1 MKIGAGIDSFFEYAL
16 KSHVLL
22 SGLAAPNA
30 TESSDMYSGSD
41 PNCLFEP
48 LREED
53 QSAEAFLHTW
63 QEAHSAIKRHVYRGS
78 MYEHPHYIQ
87 ADVFTGAVR
96 ALWIDSLS
104 AYYPG
109 LLTLAGEIEE
119 ATETH
124 LFTTALWAR
133 YSALP
138 ERWSTATGSVEGG
151 LGWWGGRPEFIESTY
166 HLYRA
171 TQDPWYLHVGEM
183 VLRDI
188 KRRCWTKCG
197 WAGLQDVRTGEQN
210 DRMES
215 FFLGETAKYMFLL
228 FDPAHPLNLLDAP
241 FVFTTEGHPL
251 IIPRTAHREKLL
263 KKSASTISLV
273 NAAVCPRAPSSV
285 PFSVSATAARTDI
298 FHAAS
303 LARLHLLPTT
313 ETIESP
319 LVEFSRDHPSI
330 SLSDVQSPSNYTYFP
345 WTLPTELV
353 PYNSISSTITT
364 RPTFDIAF
372 PLLPNMVLGP
382 GTLQRVRDGI
392 MINSMGGL
400 RLGMIQDAPSIGDSE
415 GLVNLY
421 RIQAINNIALGKD
434 EKIFLGKDVI
444 SGAVSPLDPNFSRVR
459 DTTMLDIVIDIEDSG
474 ITQDLTEH
482 SLMNATGPVVTPS
495 ADVPLSSPGAAN
507 MRVAFNSLIDHVSS
521 ILRDHASARL
531 PRGNRIYIPAIVPI
545 GNGAAPIPD
554 FEEAPSPD
562 PSGGAKG
569 DLVWQ
574 SVYFA
579 SETCLGRLPST
590 VPNRHQVIVMK
601 RGGCSFSQKLQN
613 IPSFAPS
620 PTSLQLVIVV
630 SYGDDDGAPAG
641 WLIRPLLD
649 QLQTTFGGLPR
660 HNPIPM
666 VMVGGGEQT
675 YNALRHAIGVG
686 VKRRYSMQAQGIPI
700 SNLIIV

>member
-1 MKIGAGIDSFFEYAL
+1 
-16 KSHVLL
+16 
-22 SGLAAPNA
+22 
-30 TESSDMYSGSD
+30 MY
-41 PNCLFEP
+41 
-48 LREED
+48 
-53 QSAEAFLHTW
+53 Q
-63 QEAHSAIKRHVYRGS
+63 
-78 MYEHPHYIQ
+78 HPHYIQ

-96 ALWIDSLS
+96 ALWMDSLS

-109 LLTLAGEIEE
+109 LLTLAGEIQE
-119 ATETH
+119 AIETH
-124 LFTTALWAR
+124 LFTTALWSR

-166 HLYRA
+166 YLYRA

-188 KRRCWTKCG
+188 KRRCWSKCG

-251 IIPRTAHREKLL
+251 IVPRSAHNGKLSKDSAFATSSITAP
-263 KKSASTISLV
+263 
-273 NAAVCPRAPSSV
+273 VCPRAPSLV
-285 PFSVSATAARTDI
+285 PFSVSATAARKDI

-313 ETIESP
+313 QTIESP
-319 LVEFSRDHPSI
+319 LVEFSTDHPSI
-330 SLSDVQSPSNYTYFP
+330 SLSDVQSPTNYTYFP
-345 WTLPTELV
+345 WTLPPELI
-353 PYNSISSTITT
+353 PYNATSSRIVT
-364 RPTFDIAF
+364 RPTFDLTF

-400 RLGMIQDAPSIGDSE
+400 RLGMVQDTPSIGDNQ
-415 GLVNLY
+415 GLVDLY
-421 RIQAINNIALGKD
+421 RVQAINNIALGKD
-434 EKIFLGKDVI
+434 EKIFLGKDVV
-444 SGAVSPLDPNFSRVR
+444 ADFVSPLDPNFSRVR
-459 DTTMLDIVIDIEDSG
+459 DTTMLDIVVDIEDSG
-474 ITQDLTEH
+474 FLTHELKGI
-482 SLMNATGPVVTPS
+482 SLTNVTGPVVTPS
-495 ADVPLSSPGAAN
+495 VGVPLSTPSAAN

-521 ILRDHASARL
+521 ILRDHVSARL
-531 PRGNRIYIPAIVPI
+531 PRGHRIYIPAIAPT

-562 PSGGAKG
+562 SSGGAKG
-569 DLVWQ
+569 SLSWQ
-574 SVYFA
+574 YIYVA
-579 SETCLGRLPST
+579 GEICDGRLSSS
-590 VPNRHQVIVMK
+590 VPNRYQVIIMK

-620 PTSLQLVIVV
+620 ATSLQLVIVV
-630 SYGDDDGAPAG
+630 SYGDDDGSPAG

-649 QLQTTFGGLPR
+649 QIQTTLAGLPR

>member
-1 MKIGAGIDSFFEYAL
+1 
-16 KSHVLL
+16 
-22 SGLAAPNA
+22 
-30 TESSDMYSGSD
+30 MY
-41 PNCLFEP
+41 
-48 LREED
+48 
-53 QSAEAFLHTW
+53 Q
-63 QEAHSAIKRHVYRGS
+63 
-78 MYEHPHYIQ
+78 HPHYVQ

-119 ATETH
+119 ATVTH

-151 LGWWGGRPEFIESTY
+151 LGWWGGRPEFIESNY

-188 KRRCWTKCG
+188 KRRCWTRCG
-197 WAGLQDVRTGEQN
+197 WAGLQDVRNGEQS

-228 FDPAHPLNLLDAP
+228 FDPSHPLNSLDAP

-251 IIPRTAHREKLL
+251 IVPRSAPSGKLS
-263 KKSASTISLV
+263 KNSAAVTSLV
-273 NAAVCPRAPSSV
+273 DTAVCPRAPSSV
-285 PFSVSATAARTDI
+285 PFSVSATAARKDL

-319 LVEFSRDHPSI
+319 LVEYSTDHPSI

-345 WTLPTELV
+345 WTLPPELI
-353 PYNSISSTITT
+353 PYNATSSKITT
-364 RPTFDIAF
+364 RPTFDITF

-400 RLGMIQDAPSIGDSE
+400 RLGMIQDAPSIGDSQ

-434 EKIFLGKDVI
+434 EKIFLGKDVVA
-444 SGAVSPLDPNFSRVR
+444 GVVSPLDPNFSRIR
-459 DTTMLDIVIDIEDSG
+459 DTTMLDIVVDIEDSG
-474 ITQDLTEH
+474 HIPQPFTEH
-482 SLMNATGPVVTPS
+482 SLTNVTNPIMTPS
-495 ADVPLSSPGAAN
+495 VDLPLSSPGAAN

-521 ILRDHASARL
+521 ILRDHASAKL
-531 PRGNRIYIPAIVPI
+531 PRGHRVYIPAITPT
-545 GNGAAPIPD
+545 GNGAAPTPD

-562 PSGGAKG
+562 TSGGAKG
-569 DLVWQ
+569 SLSWQ
-574 SVYFA
+574 SIYFA
-579 SETCLGRLPST
+579 GETCNGRLSSS
-590 VPNRHQVIVMK
+590 VPNRYQVIVMK

-620 PTSLQLVIVV
+620 VTSLQLVIVV
-630 SYGDDDGAPAG
+630 SYSDDDGTLG
-641 WLIRPLLD
+641 HWLIRPLLD
-649 QLQTTFGGLPR
+649 QVQTALGGLPR

-675 YNALRHAIGVG
+675 YTALRHAFGVG

>member
-16 KSHVLL
+16 KSHILL
-22 SGLAAPNA
+22 SGLAAPN
-30 TESSDMYSGSD
+30 TTVSSGMHLSRD
-41 PNCLFEP
+41 PDSVFEP

-53 QSAEAFLHTW
+53 QLAEAFLNTW
-63 QEAHSAIKRHVYRGS
+63 QEAHSAIKRHVYRGP
-78 MYEHPHYIQ
+78 MYQHPHYIQ

-96 ALWIDSLS
+96 ALWVDSLS

-109 LLTLAGEIEE
+109 LLTLAGEIGE

-124 LFTTALWAR
+124 LFTTALWSR

-151 LGWWGGRPEFIESTY
+151 LGWWGGRPEFVESTY
-166 HLYRA
+166 YLYRA

-228 FDPAHPLNLLDAP
+228 FDPAHPLNSLDAP

-251 IIPRTAHREKLL
+251 IIPRSAHNGKLV
-263 KKSASTISLV
+263 KDSTSRTSPT
-273 NAAVCPRAPSSV
+273 NAAVCPRAPSLV
-285 PFSVSATAARTDI
+285 PFSVSATAARKDI

-303 LARLHLLPTT
+303 LARLHHLPTT

-319 LVEFSRDHPSI
+319 LVEFSTDHPSI

-345 WTLPTELV
+345 WTLPPELI
-353 PYNSISSTITT
+353 PFDATSSRMIT
-364 RPTFDIAF
+364 RPTFDLTF

-382 GTLQRVRDGI
+382 GTLQRVRNGI

-400 RLGMIQDAPSIGDSE
+400 RLGMVQDTPSIGNNQ
-415 GLVNLY
+415 GLIDLY

-434 EKIFLGKDVI
+434 ERIFLNKDVV
-444 SGAVSPLDPNFSRVR
+444 ADFVSPLDPNFSRVR
-459 DTTMLDIVIDIEDSG
+459 DTTMLDIVVDIEDSG
-474 ITQDLTEH
+474 ILPHGTRMDPLT
-482 SLMNATGPVVTPS
+482 NVTGPVVTPS
-495 ADVPLSSPGAAN
+495 VDVPLSTPGAAN

-521 ILRDHASARL
+521 ILRDHTSARL
-531 PRGNRIYIPAIVPI
+531 PRGNRVYIPAIAPT

-569 DLVWQ
+569 SLSWQ
-574 SVYFA
+574 SIYFA
-579 SETCLGRLPST
+579 GETCDGRLSSS
-590 VPNRHQVIVMK
+590 VPNRCQVIVMK

-613 IPSFAPS
+613 IPSFPPS
-620 PTSLQLVIVV
+620 ATSLQLVIVV
-630 SYGDDDGAPAG
+630 SYGDDDGTQ
-641 WLIRPLLD
+641 PLLD
-649 QLQTTFGGLPR
+649 QTQTTLKGLPR

-666 VMVGGGEQT
+666 VMVSGGEQT
-675 YNALRHAIGVG
+675 YNALRHAIGLG